1 MYVKQESAG
10 TEKRVAEQKLIRSD
24 QIRSSEGGPGELCSE
39 QKDGEEKGWPERAVH
54 LGGCRERR
62 RRTIRFLILLARSL
76 THSEFRCRQEGVP
89 WSGDAF
95 LLRVGLL
102 LFFLTGMRNLLSL
115 LLGSGRKTEK
125 GQILHASSHLIS
137 LVIWSNRQTFVRGIS
152 SRLASP

>member
-76 THSEFRCRQEGVP
+76 THSDAAKRAYRGAEMLSS
-89 WSGDAF
+89 SGGAFAF
-95 LLRVGLL
+95 LSHGNEEPAAAAAWQREEDGEGTDLACLIS
-102 LFFLTGMRNLLSL
+102 SL
-115 LLGSGRKTEK
+115 WSSGPTDRRSCE
-125 GQILHASSHLIS
+125 ASHL
-137 LVIWSNRQTFVRGIS
+137 
-152 SRLASP
+152 A